1 MLNVV
6 MLSVVMLSV
15 VMLTVV
21 MLSVVMLSV
30 VMLNVVAPS
39 IQPTRMKYLESLTMA
54 ILIIVVQK
62 LMTYHGAMPL
72 SITTFGIMA
81 LSIMALSIMAIEGYI
96 ECRK

>member
-1 MLNVV
+1 MMNV
-6 MLSVVMLSV
+6 L
-15 VMLTVV
+15 

-39 IQPTRMKYLESLTMA
+39 IQPTRIKYLESLTMA

-62 LMTYHGAMPL
+62 LMTYHDAMLL
-72 SITTFGIMA
+72 SITTFGIMTFSIIA
-81 LSIMALSIMAIEGYI
+81 LSIMAMQAFI